1 MCGMNYFVYCG
12 DDYKGCEFL
21 WFLEMSRNFDN
32 MENLNPTTK
41 TPLKID
47 DKESG
52 ILSSPNEI
60 QEDVSQDMQRDTALC
75 KIPFGEN
82 SDSIP
87 EFISTMPHSA
97 VNLYSSFHSSSERLE
112 LLNNVQHFKRK
123 FFDFAQ
129 QQNDIQVKCS
139 IPTFLMDNR
148 TKVLWRKKLN

>member
-1 MCGMNYFVYCG
+1 MR
-12 DDYKGCEFL
+12 
-21 WFLEMSRNFDN
+21 FLEMNRNFDN
-32 MENLNPTTK
+32 MENFNPTTK
-41 TPLKID
+41 THLKID

-52 ILSSPNEI
+52 ILSPAVEI

-112 LLNNVQHFKRK
+112 LMNNAQHFKRK
-123 FFDFAQ
+123 FFDFSQ
-129 QQNDIQVKCS
+129 QQNDIQVKYS
-139 IPTFLMDNR
+139 IPAILMDTER
-148 TKVLWRKKLN
+148 RL